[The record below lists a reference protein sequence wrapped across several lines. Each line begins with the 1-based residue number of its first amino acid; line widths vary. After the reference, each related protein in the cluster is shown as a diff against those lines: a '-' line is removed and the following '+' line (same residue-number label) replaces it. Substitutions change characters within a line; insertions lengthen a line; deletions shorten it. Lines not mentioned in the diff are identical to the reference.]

1 MGMPFLKQAYGEQIM
16 TPPKLMILSLAALCI
31 ATLWSTPNHAAG
43 LMIPTGS
50 NLPQLDIRE
59 HHVNVVIED
68 GYAITSVE
76 QVFGNPNDTDLE
88 AIYSFPVP
96 EKAAVGEFIYWIDG
110 QPVTGEV
117 LEKEQA
123 REIYEEEKQAGGNA
137 ALTEQDGYRTF
148 DISIYPVRAGQDV
161 RIKLT
166 YIQPAHVDSSI
177 GRYVYPLEEGG
188 VDEERLSFWSYDEAV
203 KERFSFKL
211 QFRSSW
217 PIDDFRLPQH
227 PQANIQMLSDGEW
240 SVLLVNEAV
249 ATEDGLEDSPED
261 GIATRTT
268 PAVVHRLDEDI
279 VVYWRQMQGL
289 PGSVEMVAYKEES
302 GGRGTFMMTVTP
314 GDDLAPLTR
323 GRDWVF
329 VLDLSGS
336 MEGKFQ
342 SLVEGV
348 NRGLATLNPNDRFR
362 IILFNNQAREI
373 TTEFEYATA
382 ENVQQYI
389 RVLESNHPNSGT
401 NLYAGLDLGMKS
413 LDADRSSALILVT
426 DGVANLGNTE
436 KKKFLELLEN
446 HDARL
451 FTFVMGNSAN
461 RPLLESMAKVSNG
474 FAMNISN
481 SDDIAGKLLEATSRL
496 THEALHDI
504 DLRFSGIKVSDLTPD
519 RIGSLYR
526 GQQLIVFG
534 HYWGGGEASV
544 TIDGKIS
551 GESKN
556 YSTTFEFPEI
566 ATLHP
571 EIERLWGFAKIEDL
585 QNRLDYFG
593 EGADIEHAI
602 TDVAV
607 ENGLVTEYTSMIV
620 LPEERYQEL
629 GINRLNRTRVEK
641 EQLARQARAVQGI
654 RDNRVDYNQP
664 MYSNPRA
671 SHGNGG
677 GAFGPWMLLLL
688 FPLLM
693 QHLRTRKRLH

>member
-1 MGMPFLKQAYGEQIM
+1 MKTLNLI
-16 TPPKLMILSLAALCI
+16 ILSLAALCV
-31 ATLWSTPNHAAG
+31 ATFWSAPNHAAG
-43 LMIPTGS
+43 LMTPTGS

-76 QVFGNPNDTDLE
+76 QVFSNPHGTDLE

-96 EKAAVGEFIYWIDG
+96 EKAAVGEFTYWIDG
-110 QPVTGEV
+110 QAVTGEV

-123 REIYEEEKQAGGNA
+123 RDIYEEEKRAGRET
-137 ALTEQDGYRTF
+137 ALTEQDSYRTF
-148 DISIYPVRAGQDV
+148 DISVYPVRAGQDV

-188 VDEERLSFWSYDEAV
+188 VDEQKLSFWTYQEAV
-203 KERFSFKL
+203 KERFSFNL
-211 QFRSSW
+211 SFRSSW

-227 PQANIQMLSDGEW
+227 SQAKISKLSDKEW
-240 SVLLVNEAV
+240 NVSLVNEAV
-249 ATEDGLEDSPED
+249 AAEED
-261 GIATRTT
+261 TT
-268 PAVVHRLDEDI
+268 ASTKPAVVHRLDEDI
-279 VVYWRQMQGL
+279 AVYWRQMQGL
-289 PGSVEMVAYKEES
+289 PGAIEMVAYKEAA

-314 GDDLAPLTR
+314 GDDLTPITE

-329 VLDLSGS
+329 VLDFSGS

-342 SLVEGV
+342 SLIEGL
-348 NRGLATLNPNDRFR
+348 NKGLSQLNPNDRFR
-362 IILFNNQAREI
+362 IILFNNRPREI
-373 TTEFEYATA
+373 TTGFEYALPET
-382 ENVQQYI
+382 VQRYI
-389 RVLESNHPNSGT
+389 RVLENNHPNNGT
-401 NLYAGLDLGMKS
+401 NLFAGLKLGMQS
-413 LDADRSSALILVT
+413 LDADRSNALILVT
-426 DGVANLGNTE
+426 DGVANVGYTE
-436 KKKFLELLEN
+436 KKDFLELLEKK
-446 HDARL
+446 DVRL

-474 FAMNISN
+474 FAMNVSN

-504 DLRFSGIKVSDLTPD
+504 DVRFSGVKVRDLTPD

-526 GQQLIVFG
+526 GQQLIVLG
-534 HYWGGGEASV
+534 HYWGGGEASISV
-544 TIDGKIS
+544 DGKIS

-556 YSTTFEFPEI
+556 YTSTLEFPET
-566 ATLHP
+566 AVLHP

-593 EGADIEHAI
+593 ENADIKHAI
-602 TDVAV
+602 IDVAV
-607 ENGLVTEYTSMIV
+607 ENGLVTDYTSMIV
-620 LPEERYQEL
+620 LREERYKEL
-629 GINRLNRTRVEK
+629 GINRLNWKRVQT
-641 EQLARQARAVQGI
+641 EQLARQERVVQGT
-654 RDNRVDYNQP
+654 RDNRVDYSQP
-664 MYSNPRA
+664 MYSKPRV

-688 FPLLM
+688 FPLMM
-693 QHLRTRKRLH
+693 QHLRTRKRLQ